1 MRKSFN
7 LAVQALT
14 VQYQGRTALNNIHV
28 TIPSGKITGIIGPN
42 GAGKSTFIK
51 GLLGLIKT
59 KERNVLLNNQA
70 IDQQKT
76 TIAYVEQRSALDL
89 SFPISVFETVLLGTY
104 PNLGLLKRPGKKEK
118 QAAMAAL
125 KMVQLEDYAQRQIG
139 ELSGGQLQRVFIARV
154 LAQGA
159 EVIFLDEPFVGLDMS
174 SEKVIMDILK
184 SLKNQGKMI
193 IIVHHDLHKV
203 SHYFDE
209 LIVLK
214 NRLIAAGPVEQTF
227 TAEFLQNALL
237 TSIIVGLISGVIGS
251 FIILRG
257 MSLMGDAISH
267 AVLPGVAVSYMF
279 GFNYIF
285 GASIFGLLAALSIGF
300 ITQKSPL
307 KNDTAIGVVFS
318 SFFALGIIFI
328 SFAKSSTDLYH
339 ILFGNVLAVADTD
352 ILITCVVGVIVLIF
366 VALFYKELQLTSFD
380 PTMAQAYG
388 LNIQFF
394 HYALMFLLTLVA
406 VSSLQTVGTILV
418 IAMLITPAA
427 TAYLLTNHLP
437 TMIGLASTF
446 GILSS
451 VIGLFFSYS
460 YNLASGAT
468 IVLTA
473 ALFFLLAF
481 FFSPKKGL
489 VFVNR
494 EKEMEEST
502 NEKI

>member
-1 MRKSFN
+1 M
-7 LAVQALT
+7 
-14 VQYQGRTALNNIHV
+14 
-28 TIPSGKITGIIGPN
+28 
-42 GAGKSTFIK
+42 
-51 GLLGLIKT
+51 
-59 KERNVLLNNQA
+59 
-70 IDQQKT
+70 
-76 TIAYVEQRSALDL
+76 
-89 SFPISVFETVLLGTY
+89 
-104 PNLGLLKRPGKKEK
+104 
-118 QAAMAAL
+118 
-125 KMVQLEDYAQRQIG
+125 
-139 ELSGGQLQRVFIARV
+139 
-154 LAQGA
+154 
-159 EVIFLDEPFVGLDMS
+159 
-174 SEKVIMDILK
+174 
-184 SLKNQGKMI
+184 
-193 IIVHHDLHKV
+193 
-203 SHYFDE
+203 
-209 LIVLK
+209 
-214 NRLIAAGPVEQTF
+214 IAAFIDGLFRYQ
-227 TAEFLQNALL
+227 FLQNALL

-279 GFNYIF
+279 GFNY
-285 GASIFGLLAALSIGF
+285 IFGLLAALSIGF

-339 ILFGNVLAVADTD
+339 ILFGNVLAVVDTD

>member
-1 MRKSFN
+1 MALLEVKN
-7 LAVQALT
+7 LTKNFGGLTAVGD
-14 VQYQGRTALNNIHV
+14 VSMELNEGELV
-28 TIPSGKITGIIGPN
+28 GLIGPN

-51 GLLGLIKT
+51 WLLGLIKT

-159 EVIFLDEPFVGLDMS
+159 EVIFLDEPFVGIDMS

-227 TAEFLQNALL
+227 TAETLQEAYGDLL
-237 TSIIVGLISGVIGS
+237 GDLLIQ
-251 FIILRG
+251 
-257 MSLMGDAISH
+257 
-267 AVLPGVAVSYMF
+267 GVA
-279 GFNYIF
+279 
-285 GASIFGLLAALSIGF
+285 
-300 ITQKSPL
+300 K
-307 KNDTAIGVVFS
+307 
-318 SFFALGIIFI
+318 
-328 SFAKSSTDLYH
+328 
-339 ILFGNVLAVADTD
+339 
-352 ILITCVVGVIVLIF
+352 
-366 VALFYKELQLTSFD
+366 
-380 PTMAQAYG
+380 
-388 LNIQFF
+388 
-394 HYALMFLLTLVA
+394 
-406 VSSLQTVGTILV
+406 
-418 IAMLITPAA
+418 
-427 TAYLLTNHLP
+427 
-437 TMIGLASTF
+437 
-446 GILSS
+446 
-451 VIGLFFSYS
+451 
-460 YNLASGAT
+460 
-468 IVLTA
+468 
-473 ALFFLLAF
+473 
-481 FFSPKKGL
+481 
-489 VFVNR
+489 
-494 EKEMEEST
+494 
-502 NEKI
+502 